1 MYEIQIPSVTISML
15 DVEEQSSVLHVVPVI
30 LA

>member
-15 DVEEQSSVLHVVPVI
+15 DVEEQSSVLHVVI